1 MEFDLFYFLGG
12 LFTFIVVLAWLTV
25 EDTDT

>member
-12 LFTFIVVLAWLTV
+12 LFGFIVVLAWLTI
-25 EDTDT
+25 EDTDA

>member
-12 LFTFIVVLAWLTV
+12 LLGVIVVLAWLTV
-25 EDTDT
+25 EDTDA